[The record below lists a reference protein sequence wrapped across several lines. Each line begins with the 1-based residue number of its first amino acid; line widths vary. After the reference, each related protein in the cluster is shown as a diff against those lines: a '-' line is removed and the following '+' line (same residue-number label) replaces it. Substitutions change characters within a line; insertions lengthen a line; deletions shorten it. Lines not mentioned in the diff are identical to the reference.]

1 LLNGNYAGVLKV
13 NNHFR
18 LKDRDLKYR
27 ESANYSASIPWMCQ
41 IAMYKNGDATLAA
54 LYAVLSELKTINI
67 KYSNTNITQDDLL
80 VLTKVVLKD
89 DFVKLGL

>member
-1 LLNGNYAGVLKV
+1 M
-13 NNHFR
+13 
-18 LKDRDLKYR
+18 KDRDLKYR